1 MLCISGIVNALY
13 ELMLNWKMNTWIMAL
28 IGIISLCL
36 QTILKTRQHCHR
48 GANLGHEIKW
58 NISQWKPESVLFSG
72 VRLSLRIQ
80 GWALKNLRGSMLSAS
95 LVVPSVEKCE
105 KNGAKRQS
113 NGAPAL
119 GPLQVRNE
127 ILMLRLSIE
136 LSDFMCLLFWCVWF
150 HWLV

>member
-1 MLCISGIVNALY
+1 
-13 ELMLNWKMNTWIMAL
+13 
-28 IGIISLCL
+28 
-36 QTILKTRQHCHR
+36 
-48 GANLGHEIKW
+48 
-58 NISQWKPESVLFSG
+58 
-72 VRLSLRIQ
+72 
-80 GWALKNLRGSMLSAS
+80 MLSAS

-136 LSDFMCLLFWCVWF
+136 LSDFMCLLF
-150 HWLV
+150 